1 MLKVRIL
8 RESKKPLTNI
18 QDHNL
23 SFILKNGKVTADLSD
38 LDLVD
43 MGDFEELV
51 RNVPVLGKNKLVKY
65 ITGRSFGKI
74 FKLDNDH
81 VFKLFSDSLDPDED
95 FAWYQNSLKKLHRG
109 WAKKTT
115 LPVYDT
121 GKWKWNGR
129 DIFWVEMAEVMP
141 FDSWI
146 ELTGRDQYKLYD
158 QFSVVRDFY
167 EETHS
172 SVLLDFAKWAGN
184 MRNSGTYQKADS
196 AEELYRM
203 LLGKENDAV
212 MTKKEIS
219 GILEAMHDLE
229 LAGWSMEDLYPRNI
243 GVLKQ
248 SRPDNPTFI
257 IFDK

>member
-8 RESKKPLTNI
+8 NEAQKPLSKI

-23 SFILKNGKVTADLSD
+23 KFISNNGKITADLAD

-43 MGDFEELV
+43 EGDFEALV

-65 ITGRSFGKI
+65 VTGRSFGKI

-81 VFKLFSDSLDPDED
+81 VFKLFSESLDPDED
-95 FAWYQNSLKKLHRG
+95 YSWYRDSLKKLHRG
-109 WAKKTT
+109 TAKRTS
-115 LPVYDT
+115 LPVYDVGT
-121 GKWKWNGR
+121 WSGISKK
-129 DIFWVEMAEVMP
+129 IYWVEMAEVMP
-141 FDSWI
+141 YDLWVES
-146 ELTGRDQYKLYD
+146 TGRDQYKLYD
-158 QFSVVRDFY
+158 QFAVVRDFY

-172 SVLLDFAKWAGN
+172 SIVLDFAKWAGN
-184 MRNSGTYQKADS
+184 MRNSGTYRKAD
-196 AEELYRM
+196 AVEELYRM

-212 MTKKEIS
+212 MTKREIA
-219 GILEAMHDLE
+219 GILEALQDLAR
-229 LAGWSMEDLYPRNI
+229 AGWSMADLYPRNI

-248 SRPDNPTFI
+248 SNPSKPIFI